1 MKIGVVFP
9 HQEIGDDPMVIRDWA
24 QTAEDLGY
32 SHITAYDH
40 VLGAVHE
47 GRTPKLMGP
56 YTEDDAFHEPLVL
69 FGFLAGCTSRIELTT
84 GILILPQR
92 QTSLVAKQVAEVDIL
107 SNGRMRLGVGTGWNF
122 VEYDSL
128 NEDYRTRGK
137 RQVEQIEVLRQL
149 WTDPVVDYTGQWH
162 RIDRAGIK
170 PLPKRPIPIWFG
182 GFTEVA
188 FRRAAKIGDGFILG
202 GSQKANLAITQQLRE
217 LVKAEG
223 REEATFGIEALLN
236 YQAGEEAWRGEI
248 EAWVDAKAD
257 YVAVRA
263 TGLRGMGEGLDSPQA
278 HIDAL
283 KRYWDVVGDLG

>member
-24 QTAEDLGY
+24 QTAEGLGY

-47 GRTPKLMGP
+47 DRTPKLMGP
-56 YTEDDAFHEPLVL
+56 YTEHDSFHEPMVL
-69 FGFLAGCTSRIELTT
+69 FGFLAGCTSKIELTT

-128 NEDYRTRGK
+128 NEDYATRGK

-217 LVKAEG
+217 LVKAQG
-223 REEATFGIEALLN
+223 RDEADFGIEALLN
-236 YQAGEEAWRGEI
+236 YQAGEDAWRGEV

-257 YVAVRA
+257 YVAMRA
-263 TGLRGMGEGLDSPQA
+263 TGLRGMGEGLASPQE

-283 KRYWDVVGDLG
+283 KRYWDVVGDLS

>member
-24 QTAEDLGY
+24 QTAEGLGY

-47 GRTPKLMGP
+47 DRTPKLMGP
-56 YTEDDAFHEPLVL
+56 YTEEDAFHEPMVL
-69 FGFLAGCTSRIELTT
+69 FGFLAGCTSKIELTT

-149 WTDPVVDYTGQWH
+149 WTEPVVDYTGQWH
-162 RIDRAGIK
+162 RIDRAGIQ
-170 PLPKRPIPIWFG
+170 PLPKKPIPIWFG

-223 REEATFGIEALLN
+223 RDEADFGIEALLN
-236 YQAGEEAWRGEI
+236 YQAGEDAWRGEV
-248 EAWVDAKAD
+248 EAWIDAKAD
-257 YVAVRA
+257 YVAMRA
-263 TGLRGMGEGLDSPQA
+263 TGLRGMGEGLASPQE

-283 KRYWDVVGDLG
+283 KRYWDVVGDLS

>member
-24 QTAEDLGY
+24 QTAEGLGY

-47 GRTPKLMGP
+47 DRTPKLMGP
-56 YTEDDAFHEPLVL
+56 YTEEDAFHEPMVL
-69 FGFLAGCTSRIELTT
+69 FGFLAGCTSKIELTT

-170 PLPKRPIPIWFG
+170 PLPKKPIPIWFG

-223 REEATFGIEALLN
+223 RDEADFGIEALLN
-236 YQAGEEAWRGEI
+236 YQAGEDAWRGEV
-248 EAWVDAKAD
+248 EAWIDAKAD
-257 YVAVRA
+257 YVAMRA
-263 TGLRGMGEGLDSPQA
+263 TGLRGMGEGLDSPQG

-283 KRYWDVVGDLG
+283 KCYWDVVGDLS

>member
-24 QTAEDLGY
+24 QTAEGLGY

-47 GRTPKLMGP
+47 DRTPKLMGP
-56 YTEDDAFHEPLVL
+56 YTEHDAFHEPMVL
-69 FGFLAGCTSRIELTT
+69 FGFLAGCTSKIELTT

-149 WTDPVVDYTGQWH
+149 WKEPVVDYTGQWH

-170 PLPKRPIPIWFG
+170 PLPKRLIPIWFG

-202 GSQKANLAITQQLRE
+202 GSQKVNLAITQQLRE
-217 LVKAEG
+217 LVRAEG
-223 REEATFGIEALLN
+223 RDEAAFGIEALLN
-236 YQAGEEAWRGEI
+236 YQAGEDAWRGEV

-257 YVAVRA
+257 YVAMRA
-263 TGLRGMGEGLDSPQA
+263 TGLRGMGEGLASPQE

-283 KRYWDVVGDLG
+283 KRYWDVVGDLS

>member
-24 QTAEDLGY
+24 QTAEGLGY

-47 GRTPKLMGP
+47 DRTPKLMGP
-56 YTEDDAFHEPLVL
+56 YTEHDSFHEPMVL
-69 FGFLAGCTSRIELTT
+69 FGFLAGCTSKIELTT

-128 NEDYRTRGK
+128 NEDYATRGK

-223 REEATFGIEALLN
+223 RDEADFGIEALLN
-236 YQAGEEAWRGEI
+236 YQAGEDAWRGEV

-257 YVAVRA
+257 YVAMRA
-263 TGLRGMGEGLDSPQA
+263 TGLRGMGEGLASPQE

-283 KRYWDVVGDLG
+283 KRYWDVVGDLS

>member
-24 QTAEDLGY
+24 QTAEGLGY

-47 GRTPKLMGP
+47 DRTPKLMGP
-56 YTEDDAFHEPLVL
+56 YTEEDAFHEPMVL
-69 FGFLAGCTSRIELTT
+69 FGFLAGCTSKIELTT

-128 NEDYRTRGK
+128 NEDYATRGK
-137 RQVEQIEVLRQL
+137 RQVEQIDVLRQL
-149 WTDPVVDYTGQWH
+149 WTEPVVDYTGQWH

-170 PLPKRPIPIWFG
+170 PLPKKPIPIWFG

-223 REEATFGIEALLN
+223 RDEADFGIEALLN
-236 YQAGEEAWRGEI
+236 YQSGEDAWRGEI
-248 EAWVDAKAD
+248 EAWIDARAD
-257 YVAVRA
+257 YVAMRA
-263 TGLRGMGEGLDSPQA
+263 TGLRGMGEGLASPQE

-283 KRYWDVVGDLG
+283 KRYWDVVGDLC

>member
-24 QTAEDLGY
+24 QTAEGLGY

-47 GRTPKLMGP
+47 DRTPKLMGP
-56 YTEDDAFHEPLVL
+56 YTEEDAFHEPMVL
-69 FGFLAGCTSRIELTT
+69 FGFLAGCTSKIELTT

-170 PLPKRPIPIWFG
+170 PLPKKPIPIWFG

-223 REEATFGIEALLN
+223 RDEADFGIEALLN
-236 YQAGEEAWRGEI
+236 YQAGEDAWRGEV
-248 EAWVDAKAD
+248 EAWIDAKAD
-257 YVAVRA
+257 YVAMRA
-263 TGLRGMGEGLDSPQA
+263 TGLRGMGEGLASPQE

-283 KRYWDVVGDLG
+283 KRYWDVVGDLS

>member
-24 QTAEDLGY
+24 QTAEGLGY

-47 GRTPKLMGP
+47 DRTPKLMGP
-56 YTEDDAFHEPLVL
+56 YTEDDAFHEHMLL
-69 FGFLAGCTSRIELTT
+69 FGFLAGCTSKIELTT

-128 NEDYRTRGK
+128 NEDYATRGK

-217 LVKAEG
+217 LVKAQG
-223 REEATFGIEALLN
+223 RDEAAFGIEALLN
-236 YQAGEEAWRGEI
+236 YQAGEGAWRGEI

-257 YVAVRA
+257 YVAMRA
-263 TGLRGMGEGLDSPQA
+263 TGLRGMGEGLASPQE

-283 KRYWDVVGDLG
+283 KRYWDVVGDLS

>member
-24 QTAEDLGY
+24 QTAEGLGY

-47 GRTPKLMGP
+47 DRTPKLMGP
-56 YTEDDAFHEPLVL
+56 YTEEDAFHEPMVL
-69 FGFLAGCTSRIELTT
+69 FGFLAGCTSKIELTT

-149 WTDPVVDYTGQWH
+149 WTEPVVDYTGQWH

-170 PLPKRPIPIWFG
+170 PLPKKPIPIWFG

-223 REEATFGIEALLN
+223 RDEADFGIEALLN
-236 YQAGEEAWRGEI
+236 YQAGEDAWRGEV
-248 EAWVDAKAD
+248 EAWIDAKAD
-257 YVAVRA
+257 YVAMRA
-263 TGLRGMGEGLDSPQA
+263 TGLRGMGEGLASPQE

-283 KRYWDVVGDLG
+283 KRYWDVVGDLS

>member
-24 QTAEDLGY
+24 QTAEGLGY

-47 GRTPKLMGP
+47 DRTPKLMGP
-56 YTEDDAFHEPLVL
+56 YTEEDDFHEPMVL
-69 FGFLAGCTSRIELTT
+69 FGFLAGCTSKIELTT

-92 QTSLVAKQVAEVDIL
+92 QTALVAKQVAEVDIL

-128 NEDYRTRGK
+128 NEDYATRGK
-137 RQVEQIEVLRQL
+137 RQVEQIEVLRRL
-149 WTDPVVDYTGQWH
+149 WTEPVVDYTGQWH

-170 PLPKRPIPIWFG
+170 PLPKKPIPIWFG

-202 GSQKANLAITQQLRE
+202 GSQRANLAITQQLRE

-223 REEATFGIEALLN
+223 RDEAAFGIEALLN
-236 YQAGEEAWRGEI
+236 YQAGEDAWRGEV

-257 YVAVRA
+257 YVAMRT
-263 TGLRGMGEGLDSPQA
+263 TGLRGMGEGLASPQE

-283 KRYWDVVGDLG
+283 KRYWDVVGDLS

>member
-24 QTAEDLGY
+24 QTAEGLGY

-47 GRTPKLMGP
+47 DRTPKLMGP
-56 YTEDDAFHEPLVL
+56 YTEEDAFHEPMVL
-69 FGFLAGCTSRIELTT
+69 FGFLAGCTSKIELTT

-128 NEDYRTRGK
+128 NEDYATRGK
-137 RQVEQIEVLRQL
+137 RQVEQIDVLRQL
-149 WTDPVVDYTGQWH
+149 WTEPVVDYTGQWH

-170 PLPKRPIPIWFG
+170 PLPKKPIPIWFG

-223 REEATFGIEALLN
+223 RDEADFGIEALLN
-236 YQAGEEAWRGEI
+236 YQSGEDAWRGEI
-248 EAWVDAKAD
+248 EAWIDARAD
-257 YVAVRA
+257 YVAMRA
-263 TGLRGMGEGLDSPQA
+263 TGLRGMGEGLASPQE

-283 KRYWDVVGDLG
+283 KRYWDVVGDLS